1 MLGQTWLSW
10 PVRTCVMVKVKSVDR
25 LNSDGNQGLVLSSK
39 RVAIKILKVVATLTK
54 VALSLFLVK
63 TKNGR
68 GSKNK
73 AGVLVRKARLIKRP
87 ERSDCLIELAFDHVN
102 IKRITKL
109 ANKVSSKASLAWKKK
124 KVFPRIKTRERKAQ
138 EKVVFFSFLNM

>member
-1 MLGQTWLSW
+1 
-10 PVRTCVMVKVKSVDR
+10 MVKVKSVDR

-68 GSKNK
+68 GRKNK

-109 ANKVSSKASLAWKKK
+109 ANKVSSKASLA
-124 KVFPRIKTRERKAQ
+124 
-138 EKVVFFSFLNM
+138 